1 MLLLSATPYKMYT
14 IGREEE
20 QDDHYRD
27 FMRTTEF
34 LFGRDANHA
43 TELRD
48 EIQGFRVSLYRAR
61 TSGDTDQ
68 LLALTSA
75 LQRGSVTAATAGLVL
90 GETVGP
96 ALAGVVWRSAELGW
110 ARVLVSCA
118 GTDAGF
124 PPAGLT
130 PARFTPERGVGSEAV
145 EGGRGLWSGG
155 RPPVTVIAPSIDQG
169 SGEGSTSRAAR
180 VVPIPRE
187 PLRVSRW
194 ALW

>member
-1 MLLLSATPYKMYT
+1 MGSRLSGGALE
-14 IGREEE
+14 R
-20 QDDHYRD
+20 
-27 FMRTTEF
+27 
-34 LFGRDANHA
+34 
-43 TELRD
+43 
-48 EIQGFRVSLYRAR
+48 RAAAPLGAA
-61 TSGDTDQ
+61 SGG
-68 LLALTSA
+68 A
-75 LQRGSVTAATAGLVL
+75 
-90 GETVGP
+90 
-96 ALAGVVWRSAELGW
+96 AELGW

>member
-1 MLLLSATPYKMYT
+1 MAALRLRSPSVLPGFGLTLGFSIAYLSL
-14 IGREEE
+14 I
-20 QDDHYRD
+20 
-27 FMRTTEF
+27 
-34 LFGRDANHA
+34 
-43 TELRD
+43 
-48 EIQGFRVSLYRAR
+48 
-61 TSGDTDQ
+61 
-68 LLALTSA
+68 
-75 LQRGSVTAATAGLVL
+75 VL
-90 GETVGP
+90 IP
-96 ALAGVVWRSAELGW
+96 LAGVVWRSAELGW